1 MNSSMKTD
9 KLRPYLYIF
18 RNISGKNRKINPDII
33 ARTPWLR
40 YSPSTDT
47 PYCCYS
53 LLFITHDRSSH
64 TRDWSNI
71 SKLVKKHVC
80 EKSAD
85 HTAVARGEAFLCTQ
99 RGGAPNICQELHSQ
113 RAEQARRNR
122 IILKCITEVLV
133 MMGKENIAIRGHQDE
148 DGNFM
153 AMLSL
158 FAKENSV
165 LRDHLENA
173 PRISNIHVRISRTTS
188 YFFSAKQIFDGI
200 IDNCRRSVI
209 YALIADESTDVTNK
223 EQISI
228 CIRFVGRK
236 EDGKHLIREEFL
248 TFVHADKGINAEDSQ
263 QNL

>member
-158 FAKENSV
+158 FAKETSV

-228 CIRFVGRK
+228 W
-236 EDGKHLIREEFL
+236 
-248 TFVHADKGINAEDSQ
+248 
-263 QNL
+263 